1 MHAAEPLL
9 SHFEAI
15 ERTKK
20 RAENQIAASFLTS
33 LFQINL
39 PVVLMSPTHM
49 PTTTPTEFEHHP
61 GKKPAQVSSTP
72 TMTPTDFEV
81 ARETYRKI
89 SDNISKIMRGQASAT
104 RHLLAALAAGGHVLL
119 EDYPGTG
126 KTTLAKVLAKSI
138 DAKFKRIQFTPD
150 LLPSDILGVSIFNQR
165 DQEFH
170 FHEGPVFTNIL
181 LADEINR
188 ASPRTQ
194 SALLEAMG
202 EGQVSVE
209 GERWDLAGLFF
220 VIATENPVEFRGTYP
235 LPEAQMDRFA
245 MQFTLGYVSP
255 AEEVAILTAQQHN
268 HPLDELKPCVTLEEV
283 LEMKRAVE
291 NVRISGELKRYVV
304 DLVAAT
310 RTAPG
315 VQLGASPRASIAL
328 MKTAQAVALFDGGD
342 YVTPEQIQK
351 LAVPVIAHRLVLE
364 PQARFSGVTA
374 RGVVEDVLKKLKV
387 PA

>member
-1 MHAAEPLL
+1 ML
-9 SHFEAI
+9 
-15 ERTKK
+15 
-20 RAENQIAASFLTS
+20 
-33 LFQINL
+33 NL
-39 PVVLMSPTHM
+39 IQS
-49 PTTTPTEFEHHP
+49 
-61 GKKPAQVSSTP
+61 Q
-72 TMTPTDFEV
+72 MTATDFEA

-89 SDNISKIMRGQASAT
+89 SGNIAKVMRGQGGAT

-126 KTTLAKVLAKSI
+126 KTTLAKALAKSI
-138 DAKFKRIQFTPD
+138 DARFKRLQFTPD

-165 DQEFH
+165 DQLFH
-170 FHEGPVFTNIL
+170 FHEGPVFTDIL

-209 GERWDLAGLFF
+209 GERRDLSALFF

-255 AEEVAILTAQQHN
+255 ADEVAILTAQEHN
-268 HPLDELKPCVTLEEV
+268 HPLDALQPCATLAEV
-283 LEMKRAVE
+283 LALKRAVE
-291 NVRISGELKRYVV
+291 DIRISDELKRYAV

-310 RTAPG
+310 RTANG

-328 MKTAQAVALFDGGD
+328 MKTAQAEALFDGQD
-342 YVTPEQIQK
+342 FVTPEQIQK
-351 LAVPVIAHRLVLE
+351 LAVPVIAHRLVLQ
-364 PQARFSGVTA
+364 PQARFTGVTA
-374 RGVVEDVLKKLKV
+374 RGVVEEVLKKLKV

>member
-1 MHAAEPLL
+1 MTQTE
-9 SHFEAI
+9 
-15 ERTKK
+15 
-20 RAENQIAASFLTS
+20 LT
-33 LFQINL
+33 
-39 PVVLMSPTHM
+39 
-49 PTTTPTEFEHHP
+49 
-61 GKKPAQVSSTP
+61 A
-72 TMTPTDFEV
+72 
-81 ARETYRKI
+81 ARETYL
-89 SDNISKIMRGQASAT
+89 NISGNIAKIMHGQAVAT

-126 KTTLAKVLAKSI
+126 KTTLAKALAKSI
-138 DAKFKRIQFTPD
+138 DAQFKRLQFTPD

-165 DQEFH
+165 EQHFH

-209 GERWDLAGLFF
+209 GERRDLPEMFF

-245 MQFTLGYVSP
+245 MQFTLGYVAP
-255 AEEVAILTAQQHN
+255 AEEVAILTAQEHN
-268 HPLDELKPCVTLEEV
+268 HPLDELKPCATLAEV
-283 LEMKRAVE
+283 LKLKRAVE
-291 NVRISGELKRYVV
+291 DIRISAELKRYAV
-304 DLVAAT
+304 DLVAGT
-310 RTAPG
+310 RTARG

-328 MKTAQAVALFDGGD
+328 MKAAQAEALFDGCD
-342 YVTPEQIQK
+342 FVAPEQIQK

-364 PQARFSGVTA
+364 PQARFTGITA
-374 RGVVEDVLKKLKV
+374 RGVVDEVMKKLKV